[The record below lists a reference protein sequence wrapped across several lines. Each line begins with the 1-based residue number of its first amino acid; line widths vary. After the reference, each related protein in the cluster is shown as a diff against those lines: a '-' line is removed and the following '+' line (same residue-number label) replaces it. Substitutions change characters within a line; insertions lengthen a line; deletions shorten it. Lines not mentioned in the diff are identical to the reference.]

1 MTFSGSIPLPLNL
14 ISVLEENSSKKKLE
28 SLKNLSKNPDIIIQ
42 NSDKG
47 NSAIILDKKVR
58 NAR

>member
-1 MTFSGSIPLPLNL
+1 MTFSGSIPLYLLL

-42 NSDKG
+42 SSDKG
-47 NSAIILDKKVR
+47 NSVIILDKKVR

>member
-1 MTFSGSIPLPLNL
+1 MTFSGSIPLPLPL

-42 NSDKG
+42 KSDKG

>member
-1 MTFSGSIPLPLNL
+1 MTFSGSIPLPLPL

-42 NSDKG
+42 NSGKG

>member
-1 MTFSGSIPLPLNL
+1 MTFSGSIPLALPL

-47 NSAIILDKKVR
+47 NSVIILDKKVR

>member
-1 MTFSGSIPLPLNL
+1 MTFSGSIPLPLPL

>member
-1 MTFSGSIPLPLNL
+1 MTFSGSIPLPLPL

-47 NSAIILDKKVR
+47 KSAIILDKKVR